1 MYGPPAK
8 VVMKL
13 QKRYDDKEGDKWRSQ
28 LPGAVRDPATRVEA
42 PNVGGPC
49 VRWEESGAVFRV
61 FARTLNSENSSAER
75 LVVTAEVDELT
86 PSIRRSLKEPSW

>member
-1 MYGPPAK
+1 MLGISQVIYAILTGIILVLLMYGPPAK

-28 LPGAVRDPATRVEA
+28 LPGAVRDPATGVEA

-49 VRWEESGAVFRV
+49 V
-61 FARTLNSENSSAER
+61 
-75 LVVTAEVDELT
+75 
-86 PSIRRSLKEPSW
+86 